1 MGSFERWPTEVP
13 SELAPTH
20 GKRARVE
27 SRINLRAHA
36 LGASAIYASLVLIST
51 RASGAALYRQEPRG
65 RAKSHHHLGQRC
77 QALPAPRQCIG

>member
-27 SRINLRAHA
+27 APIN
-36 LGASAIYASLVLIST
+36 LGASAIYASRALIST

-65 RAKSHHHLGQRC
+65 RAKSHHHLGQGC

>member
-13 SELAPTH
+13 WELAPTR

-27 SRINLRAHA
+27 PRIN
-36 LGASAIYASLVLIST
+36 LGASAICASPVLIST